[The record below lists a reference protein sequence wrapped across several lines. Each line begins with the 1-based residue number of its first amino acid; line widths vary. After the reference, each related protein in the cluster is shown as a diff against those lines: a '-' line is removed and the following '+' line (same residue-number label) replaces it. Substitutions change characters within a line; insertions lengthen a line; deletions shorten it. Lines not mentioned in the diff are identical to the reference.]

1 MSNTRNIKINKTITI
16 TSQDYFN
23 LENVFYNY
31 LQNNPR
37 HPEVIKTM
45 QSIIDQAID

>member
-1 MSNTRNIKINKTITI
+1 MLQTKKTINI
-16 TSQDYFN
+16 NSQDYFN
-23 LENVFYNY
+23 LEKVFYNY